1 MEICC
6 PECGYTRQT
15 PENRLPEGGVV
26 AVCPQCGCRFRFSK
40 KDGVLG
46 VVSETIRPKRRS
58 GGDDT
63 LPPGAVIPGSHS
75 EEAEKTEP
83 VRESARIRR
92 EEPEEQDRREEA
104 QAEKRQEERREHA
117 YQGPEQWGRIP
128 EEDEVG
134 SGSFNPWETAPQP
147 SGWLSAFYQTCIRVM
162 FAGQRFFSSL
172 KRGPYMRALMF
183 YLIMCVLQTAM
194 AYFWIHMYVEWFR
207 PGTADPQVNKIIEAL
222 SSQSN
227 LALSLLLRCAMLT
240 VQIYLF
246 TGLLYLTWRIVAP
259 DKADFSVIFK
269 VLAYAE
275 APGILCLVPVVGN
288 AAALV
293 WGFVCMLTGCR
304 AALHLNWRQTMLG
317 FLPLLLLMVPSVA
330 QIFLML
336 GG

>member
-1 MEICC
+1 MKICC

-15 PENRLPEGGVV
+15 PEDRLPEGVVV
-26 AVCPQCGCRFRFSK
+26 AVCPQCGCRFRFSR

-46 VVSETIRPKRRS
+46 VVSERPRPVQRRD
-58 GGDDT
+58 GDVFP
-63 LPPGAVIPGSHS
+63 PPGAVIPGSYHS
-75 EEAEKTEP
+75 DPEQPQHTGERDRPEERETED
-83 VRESARIRR
+83 RKR
-92 EEPEEQDRREEA
+92 EEDPRDRE
-104 QAEKRQEERREHA
+104 RQEECRDE

-128 EEDEVG
+128 DEDEVG
-134 SGSFNPWETAPQP
+134 PDNFNPWESAPGS

-162 FAGQRFFSSL
+162 FAGERFFSSL
-172 KRGPYMRALMF
+172 RRGPYMRALVF

-194 AYFWIHMYVEWFR
+194 AYFWIHMYVEWFK
-207 PGTADPQVNKIIEAL
+207 PMNTDPQVGKIIEAL

-240 VQIYLF
+240 AQIYLF

-259 DKADFSVIFK
+259 DKADFSLIFK

-275 APGILCLVPVVGN
+275 APGILCLVPVIGN
-288 AAALV
+288 AAALI
-293 WGFVCMLTGCR
+293 WGFVCILTGCR
-304 AALHLNWRQTMLG
+304 AALKLNWRQTMLG